1 MKTTRPSQPATTR
14 LCLTFLMLGALA
26 MTACQRKPAAED
38 APAAPATPSA
48 KTTTFETGRLG
59 AAIDNYASSPTEQ
72 NRASVNLAL
81 AELDSEIAELEDAKL
96 TLIGDRRAEVAAKAE
111 NLQSYR
117 GDESARFAK
126 VQAGAVFDATPA
138 PDSRSGAQKLE
149 DTAVKVGDKVQE
161 GAQKVGQSLEDAAHK
176 TGEAIDDATR

>member
-1 MKTTRPSQPATTR
+1 
-14 LCLTFLMLGALA
+14 MLGLLS
-26 MTACQRKPAAED
+26 MTACQRKSPTDD
-38 APAAPATPSA
+38 APAAPPTPSA

-81 AELDSEIAELEDAKL
+81 AELDGEIAELEDSRL
-96 TLIGDRRAEVAAKAE
+96 TLIGDRRAEVAAKAD
-111 NLQSYR
+111 NLKSYR
-117 GDESARFAK
+117 ADESARFAK
-126 VQAGAVFDATPA
+126 VQAGSVFDATPL